1 PPVAPAFGN
10 VSSSVSEDGA
20 LISWEYWGPEK
31 HLYVEYIIDNSKN
44 PACVCR
50 EDDDDETLNIYIPMS
65 RAPVV
70 TNTQSSTPLNR
81 STSTLISAGGDP

>member
-1 PPVAPAFGN
+1 M
-10 VSSSVSEDGA
+10 SEDGA

-31 HLYVEYIIDNSKN
+31 HLYVEYIIDKSKN
-44 PACVCR
+44 SAWLCCVDDD
-50 EDDDDETLNIYIPMS
+50 DDDDETQNIYIPMS

-81 STSTLISAGGDP
+81 AG